1 MVLTRSR
8 SRRSLP
14 VLSVLTGASTQP
26 RTSARVAA
34 APMCPRSVVVTP
46 VKSPKVDLPSKLR
59 VPRLRSASGQADWWG
74 TGAGVMSRAIASTG
88 LQRILKCSLDLGVGA
103 RLQSVAADLRE
114 QRRAREA

>member
-14 VLSVLTGASTQP
+14 VLRVLTGASTQP

-34 APMCPRSVVVTP
+34 ALMCPRTVEVRP

-59 VPRLRSASGQADWWG
+59 LPRRSSASGQGDKWDA
-74 TGAGVMSRAIASTG
+74 GAGVVRSAIASTG
-88 LQRILKCSLDLGVGA
+88 MNGMLRCSLYLGVGA
-103 RLQSVAADLRE
+103 RLQPVATDLGE
-114 QRRAREA
+114 